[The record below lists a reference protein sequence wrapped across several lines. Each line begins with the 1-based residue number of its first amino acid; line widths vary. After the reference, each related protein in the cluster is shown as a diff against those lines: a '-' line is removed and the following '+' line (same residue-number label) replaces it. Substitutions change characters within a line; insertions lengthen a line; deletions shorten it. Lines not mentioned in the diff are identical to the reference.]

1 MLNITRGQVWVETVL
16 YTLIGLS
23 LIAVVLVF
31 ATPKINEAKDRI
43 AIEQSIESMQLLG
56 DKIDS
61 VLSSGS
67 GTRAIVPALTIKR
80 GKLFILPSDKTIRLD
95 IDNLNLLFSESGVE
109 IPFGRVNV
117 KSLEGQKY
125 NSVSIILKFNAHLEY
140 AGATDNKTLS
150 SSATPYKIS
159 LEKRIDNNEAIV
171 NIQSFS

>member
-1 MLNITRGQVWVETVL
+1 MKKGQVWVETVL

-31 ATPKINEAKDRI
+31 ATPKISESKDRI
-43 AIEQSIESMQLLG
+43 AIEQSIDSMQVLG

-67 GTRAIVPALTIKR
+67 GTRAIIPALSIKR
-80 GKLFILPSDKTIRLD
+80 GNLLISPSSKTIRLD
-95 IDNLNLLFSESGVE
+95 LDNLNLLFSESGIE

-125 NSVSIILKFNAHLEY
+125 NSVSIILKFNSNLTY
-140 AGATDNKTLS
+140 AGITTNKTLP
-150 SSATPYKIS
+150 SSATPYRIS
-159 LEKRIDNNEAIV
+159 LEKKIENNEVIV
-171 NIQSFS
+171 NIQDISANR